1 MTIAVFVN
9 NESDAAYLIPWGVQF
24 ARADHTELLVVCPRK
39 SKGKRGWDPL
49 EASEKDDNSLYRTV
63 FEILNNQDPERVVLK
78 QAIAAGTEPS
88 DLDRVAIETREIV
101 APSPEDAF
109 VEEINDLGVRML
121 LLPAHEP
128 IQNAKVEE
136 MSWAQ
141 KLFMH
146 APCQVAIVRGYP
158 PECETPI
165 SVLVTCQGETSPADS
180 IAIESAGQLAQSS
193 QSESVTLLYVRPD
206 DDMVARQVAEKHLNQ
221 LAKHFTEKKVSI
233 EKRIQLSDSMVN
245 GIKKMDLESFDLVIT
260 GTRSLKTIRSLFREL
275 DQKEEGPCVA
285 VVAIREAVPIA
296 DRMWS
301 RIKSAVR
308 ERVPQLDR
316 EQRVSLVDRLQSNSK
331 FDFDFVA
338 LISLSTLIAALGL
351 VRNSAAVV
359 IGAMLVAPL
368 MTPLV
373 GMGFALVQ
381 GNDKL
386 IRNALK
392 SVLLGFTVAL
402 SIGAVLGL
410 LLSIFSSGTPISPE
424 MYARGAPNL
433 LDLFVALASGVA
445 GAYAMGRP
453 NLISA
458 LPGVAIAAALVPPIA
473 TAGLA
478 LTMGDFVLSGGA
490 TLLFFV
496 NIIAI
501 VLGTAI
507 TFWCVG
513 ISTREKGERPAQN
526 WPRYWFLGFVIMSF
540 LLAAIMTY
548 NPPPA
553 PNAPTENIIVIDK
566 KSGAEPTT
574 DGSADKP
581 DSDELK

>member
-1 MTIAVFVN
+1 
-9 NESDAAYLIPWGVQF
+9 
-24 ARADHTELLVVCPRK
+24 
-39 SKGKRGWDPL
+39 
-49 EASEKDDNSLYRTV
+49 
-63 FEILNNQDPERVVLK
+63 
-78 QAIAAGTEPS
+78 
-88 DLDRVAIETREIV
+88 
-101 APSPEDAF
+101 
-109 VEEINDLGVRML
+109 
-121 LLPAHEP
+121 
-128 IQNAKVEE
+128 
-136 MSWAQ
+136 
-141 KLFMH
+141 
-146 APCQVAIVRGYP
+146 
-158 PECETPI
+158 
-165 SVLVTCQGETSPADS
+165 
-180 IAIESAGQLAQSS
+180 
-193 QSESVTLLYVRPD
+193 
-206 DDMVARQVAEKHLNQ
+206 
-221 LAKHFTEKKVSI
+221 
-233 EKRIQLSDSMVN
+233 
-245 GIKKMDLESFDLVIT
+245 
-260 GTRSLKTIRSLFREL
+260 
-275 DQKEEGPCVA
+275 
-285 VVAIREAVPIA
+285 
-296 DRMWS
+296 
-301 RIKSAVR
+301 
-308 ERVPQLDR
+308 
-316 EQRVSLVDRLQSNSK
+316 
-331 FDFDFVA
+331 
-338 LISLSTLIAALGL
+338 
-351 VRNSAAVV
+351 
-359 IGAMLVAPL
+359 
-368 MTPLV
+368 
-373 GMGFALVQ
+373 
-381 GNDKL
+381 
-386 IRNALK
+386 
-392 SVLLGFTVAL
+392 
-402 SIGAVLGL
+402 
-410 LLSIFSSGTPISPE
+410 

-433 LDLFVALASGVA
+433 LDLVVALASGVA